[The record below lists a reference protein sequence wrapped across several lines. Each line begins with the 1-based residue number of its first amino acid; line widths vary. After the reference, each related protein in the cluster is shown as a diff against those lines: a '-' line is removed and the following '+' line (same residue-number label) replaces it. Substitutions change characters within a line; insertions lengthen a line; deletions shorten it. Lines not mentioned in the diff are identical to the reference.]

1 MAAVHLGRDRYKKTP
16 CGFAFVEY
24 RHRIDALAAVAHL
37 TGTMLDGLPIR
48 VELDAG
54 FKPGREYG
62 RGQSGGQVR
71 DEGGVPG
78 SDAGT
83 QGGRGSR
90 RGSGPGGSRPPR
102 AGACRTARGRS
113 PAAPLTARA
122 RRRPRVVVGRDG
134 RLSVWGCGK
143 TTSWF
148 ASFDGLFDLP
158 MHEIA

>member
-48 VELDAG
+48 VELDAR
-54 FKPGREYG
+54 FKPGQEYG

-71 DEGGVPG
+71 DEGGG
-78 SDAGT
+78 ARKRRRDAG
-83 QGGRGSR
+83 GKGEPARF
-90 RGSGPGGSRPPR
+90 R
-102 AGACRTARGRS
+102 ARWES
-113 PAAPLTARA
+113 PAESRGVPDGAGEEPPLTARA

-148 ASFDGLFDLP
+148 ASFDGLFDLL

>member
-1 MAAVHLGRDRYKKTP
+1 MAAVHLSRDRYKKTP
-16 CGFAFVEY
+16 CGFALVEY
-24 RHRIDALAAVAHL
+24 RRRIDALAAVAHL

-102 AGACRTARGRS
+102 AGACRTARGG
-113 PAAPLTARA
+113 AP
-122 RRRPRVVVGRDG
+122 RP
-134 RLSVWGCGK
+134 
-143 TTSWF
+143 
-148 ASFDGLFDLP
+148 P
-158 MHEIA
+158 

>member
-71 DEGGVPG
+71 DEGGGCQEATPGRRGEGGAGAVPG
-78 SDAGT
+78 PVGVARREPGRAG
-83 QGGRGSR
+83 R
-90 RGSGPGGSRPPR
+90 RGGGAPRPP
-102 AGACRTARGRS
+102 
-113 PAAPLTARA
+113 
-122 RRRPRVVVGRDG
+122 
-134 RLSVWGCGK
+134 
-143 TTSWF
+143 
-148 ASFDGLFDLP
+148 
-158 MHEIA
+158 